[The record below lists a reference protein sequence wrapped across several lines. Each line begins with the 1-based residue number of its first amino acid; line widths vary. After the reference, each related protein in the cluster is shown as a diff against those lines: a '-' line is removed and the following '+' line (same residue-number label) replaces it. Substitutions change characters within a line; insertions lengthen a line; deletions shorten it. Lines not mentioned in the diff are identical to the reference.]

1 MFVCHSESLIT
12 GCCLQN
18 SLTCT
23 PSGPTRQQA
32 LLLHM
37 LDNYLNSVFHYSH
50 PKNKLKKKGKG
61 GARHHLPEPK
71 ALATSHVRLHDILA
85 LVKS

>member
-50 PKNKLKKKGKG
+50 PKNKLKKKRERRSEAPPTRAESLGHQPRQT
-61 GARHHLPEPK
+61 A
-71 ALATSHVRLHDILA
+71 
-85 LVKS
+85 

>member
-37 LDNYLNSVFHYSH
+37 LDNYLNSVFHYSR
-50 PKNKLKKKGKG
+50 PKNKFKKRERRSEAPPTRAESLGHQPRQ
-61 GARHHLPEPK
+61 A
-71 ALATSHVRLHDILA
+71 A
-85 LVKS
+85 

>member
-50 PKNKLKKKGKG
+50 PKNKFKKKGKEERG
-61 GARHHLPEPK
+61 TTYPSRKPWPP
-71 ALATSHVRLHDILA
+71 ATSDCMI
-85 LVKS
+85 SWPW